1 MLQALIAELASIED
15 PRCAWKV
22 EHRLLDILAI
32 AVCAVLGEAETFEDI
47 ALYGRCKEAWLR
59 APIKT
64 SGWFRQALVAPGARK
79 ARAGVLLGGL
89 RGFLALPNGIPSH
102 DTFRRVFMLVDPD
115 AFERSFLGW
124 VRAVFRPGEGAPRQV
139 AVDGKTVRRSFDRKK
154 GRSPLH
160 LVSAYATEGG
170 IVLAQRAAEEKK
182 GELTVLPELL
192 DGLDLRGCL
201 ASLDAL
207 ACHPGIAQRTMAR
220 GGDYLLAL
228 KGNRKRAHAE
238 VKAWFAANAFA
249 LGGSL
254 RPCFDAF
261 DDSHRRLVR
270 RRVFACPDAGVFGT
284 LAAWPGLRAVLAVET
299 IRGIPGRGKVTAE
312 IRYYLSSAAL
322 PPEALAAATRNHGK
336 VENGLH
342 WVLDVVF
349 REDASR
355 VRERN
360 AARSLALLRKIALN
374 LARADSTLKAGLKGK
389 RKYAGWDDAFMATLI
404 AG

>member
-22 EHRLLDILAI
+22 EHRLLDVLVI

-59 APIKT
+59 
-64 SGWFRQALVAPGARK
+64 
-79 ARAGVLLGGL
+79 
-89 RGFLALPNGIPSH
+89 GFLALPNGIPSH
-102 DTFRRVFMLVDPD
+102 DTFRRVFMLIDPD

-124 VRAVFRPGEGAPRQV
+124 VRAVFRPGEDGPRQV
-139 AVDGKTVRRSFDRKK
+139 AIDGKTVRRSFDRKK

-170 IVLAQRAAEEKK
+170 LVLAQRAAESKG
-182 GELTVLPELL
+182 GELAVIPDLL

-201 ASLDAL
+201 VSLDAL
-207 ACHPGIAQRTMAR
+207 ACHPGIAERITGR

-228 KGNRKRAHAE
+228 KGNRKKAHAE

-249 LGGSL
+249 LGAPL
-254 RPCFDAF
+254 RPVFDAF
-261 DDSHRRLVR
+261 DDGHGRLVR
-270 RRVFACPDAGVFGT
+270 RRVFACPDVGVFTT
-284 LAAWPGLRAVLAVET
+284 LKDWPGLRAVLAVET
-299 IRGIPGRGKVTAE
+299 IRGIPGRGRVTAE
-312 IRYYLSSAAL
+312 IRHYLSSAAL
-322 PPEALAAATRNHGK
+322 PPEALAAAIRNHWGI
-336 VENGLH
+336 ENGLH
-342 WVLDVVF
+342 WVLDVTF

-360 AARSLALLRKIALN
+360 AARNLALLRKVALN
-374 LARADSTLKAGLKGK
+374 LARADTTLKASLKGK
-389 RKYAGWDDAFMATLI
+389 RKYAGWDDGFMATLL

>member
-1 MLQALIAELASIED
+1 MLEALIAELASIED
-15 PRCAWKV
+15 PRCGWKV
-22 EHRLLDILAI
+22 EHRLIDILVI

-59 APIKT
+59 
-64 SGWFRQALVAPGARK
+64 
-79 ARAGVLLGGL
+79 
-89 RGFLALPNGIPSH
+89 GFLALPNGIPSH
-102 DTFRRVFMLVDPD
+102 DTFRRVFTLIDPE

-124 VRAVFRPGEGAPRQV
+124 VRAVFRPEEGAPRQV
-139 AVDGKTVRRSFDRKK
+139 AIDGKTVRRSFDRKK

-170 IVLAQRAAEEKK
+170 LVLAQRAAESKG
-182 GELTVLPELL
+182 GELAAIPDLL

-201 ASLDAL
+201 VSLDAL
-207 ACHPGIAQRTMAR
+207 ACQPAIAERITAR
-220 GGDYLLAL
+220 GGDYLLTL
-228 KGNRKRAHAE
+228 KGNRRKAHAE
-238 VKAWFAANAFA
+238 VRAWFAANAFA

-254 RPCFDAF
+254 RPCLDAF
-261 DDSHRRLVR
+261 DDGHGRLVR
-270 RRVFACPDAGVFGT
+270 RRVFACPDVGVFTT
-284 LAAWPGLRAVLAVET
+284 LEDWPGLRAVLAVET

-312 IRYYLSSAAL
+312 IRHYLSSAAL
-322 PPEALAAATRNHGK
+322 PPETLAAAIRRHWGI
-336 VENGLH
+336 ENGLH
-342 WVLDVVF
+342 WVLDVTF

-360 AARSLALLRKIALN
+360 AARNLALLRKIAIN
-374 LARADSTLKAGLKGK
+374 LARADGSLKASLRGK

>member
-15 PRCAWKV
+15 PRCGWKV
-22 EHRLLDILAI
+22 EHRLIDILVI

-59 APIKT
+59 
-64 SGWFRQALVAPGARK
+64 
-79 ARAGVLLGGL
+79 
-89 RGFLALPNGIPSH
+89 GFLALPNGIPSH
-102 DTFRRVFMLVDPD
+102 DTFRRVFMLIDPD

-124 VRAVFRPGEGAPRQV
+124 VRAVFRPEEDGPRQV
-139 AVDGKTVRRSFDRKK
+139 AIDGKTVRRSFDRKK

-170 IVLAQRAAEEKK
+170 LVLAQRAAESK
-182 GELTVLPELL
+182 GGEPAAIPDLL

-201 ASLDAL
+201 VSLDAL
-207 ACHPGIAQRTMAR
+207 ACQPGVAERITGR

-228 KGNRKRAHAE
+228 KGNRRKAHAE
-238 VKAWFAANAFA
+238 VKAWFAANAFV
-249 LGGSL
+249 LGAPL
-254 RPCFDAF
+254 RPVFDAF
-261 DDSHRRLVR
+261 DDGHGRLVR
-270 RRVFACPDAGVFGT
+270 RRVFAYPDVGVFTT
-284 LAAWPGLRAVLAVET
+284 LKDWPGLRAVLAVET

-312 IRYYLSSAAL
+312 IRHYLSSAAL
-322 PPEALAAATRNHGK
+322 PPEALAAAIRSHWRI
-336 VENGLH
+336 ENGLH
-342 WVLDVVF
+342 WVLDVTF

-360 AARSLALLRKIALN
+360 AARNLALLRKIALN
-374 LARADSTLKAGLKGK
+374 LARADGSLKASLRGK
-389 RKYAGWDDAFMATLI
+389 RKYAGWDNAFMATLI